1 VKATPQHKT
10 VGELVA
16 LHKEGMLKANPEYQ
30 RGVVWSQ
37 TQRKKLIDSVLRGY
51 PLPMIYLHHIKK
63 NVAGMQR
70 EDLEVIDGQQRIKA
84 LFDFSEG
91 AFKLFD
97 PIADE
102 KAAKFPAFIKA
113 EPCGWAN
120 SDFHGLDVET
130 KDRFLATSLSV
141 AMIETD
147 SSNEVRDL
155 FVRLQSGLPLNGQ
168 ETRDA
173 WPGNFTDYILRLG
186 GKPELARYPGH
197 DFFTKTMGLKPGSDR
212 GKTRQ
217 LAAQI
222 GVLFFERRA
231 QPHVYVDIKSDVLSE
246 FYYSNLEFDQ
256 VSPNALRLIAILN
269 KLSQLLLPGKHA
281 KLRGHDAMHL
291 VLFVDT
297 LLDEYTLAWED
308 KLAPAL
314 DMFMS
319 ELAKAKKNKDEDM
332 PDPYWQHYGQWTRV
346 NSDQGDRIAHR
357 HKFYVEK
364 MLGFMAPLSLKD
376 PTRLYGEVE
385 RTILFHRQ
393 HKLCAVCGSSLDWRT
408 CEVHHVEEHSKG
420 GVTSLDNGAVVHK
433 ECHPKGAVA
442 TKAFAAK
449 FAESKLDET
458 SDADAITKA
467 FLLENA
473 SDQ

>member
-1 VKATPQHKT
+1 
-10 VGELVA
+10 
-16 LHKEGMLKANPEYQ
+16 MLKANPEYQ

-84 LFDFSEG
+84 LFDFSEDG
-91 AFKLFD
+91 FKLFD
-97 PIADE
+97 PVADE
-102 KAAKFPAFIKA
+102 KTAKFPAFIKA
-113 EPCGWAN
+113 QPCSWA
-120 SDFHGLDVET
+120 SKDFHGLDPET
-130 KDRFLATSLSV
+130 RERFLATSLSV

-186 GKPELARYPGH
+186 GKPELARYPSH
-197 DFFTKTMGLKPGSDR
+197 EFFTKTMGLKPGSDR

-222 GVLFFERRA
+222 AILFLERRA
-231 QPHVYVDIKSDVLSE
+231 RPHTYVDIKSDVLSE

-256 VSPNALRLIAILN
+256 DSPNALRLVAILD

-291 VLFVDT
+291 VLLVDA
-297 LLDEYTLAWED
+297 LLDEYTRGWED

-314 DMFMS
+314 DQFLGH
-319 ELAKAKKNKDEDM
+319 LAKAKKNKDDDV

-364 MLGFMAPLSLKD
+364 MLAFMAPLTLKD

-385 RTILFHRQ
+385 RTILFLRQ
-393 HKLCAVCGSSLDWRT
+393 NKACAVCGSPLDWRV
-408 CEVHHVEEHSKG
+408 CEVHHVEQHSMG
-420 GVTSLDNGAVVHK
+420 GPTNLENGAVVHK
-433 ECHPKGAVA
+433 ECHPKGAAA
-442 TKAFAAK
+442 TKDFAEK
-449 FAESKLDET
+449 FALSKAKPASE
-458 SDADAITKA
+458 ADL
-467 FLLENA
+467 LLEKLGL
-473 SDQ
+473 